1 MLARARLVGPCLLAL
16 VGATVLGDTSSAAA
30 PPSTDVPRKAS
41 TPPPPGTP
49 TAPAPKSEPQTP
61 EPRSG
66 TTPPPSGGSVPPP
79 PPGKPGAAK
88 TDPAGTTPPV
98 EPERAPVDLS
108 NTWSKSRGGGGI
120 SPRFV
125 RGVDEPDRI
134 ATPNP
139 EGYYSGVSVEGN
151 HVPPFPAP
159 KTGTKPAL
167 LTWTGFERTSAGS
180 RVFFE
185 VSAPVATKLTIK
197 GSTLTLRITNTKI
210 NVKNNTRHLDL
221 RYFRTPVSTVKVKR
235 SGKDAVATIVL
246 KRGAEPKLSLVDGK
260 AGYKLLVVE
269 FADGNADAPAPP
281 P

>member
-1 MLARARLVGPCLLAL
+1 MLARARLVGPCLLVL
-16 VGATVLGDTSSAAA
+16 VGTVGWAATTTAAMA
-30 PPSTDVPRKAS
+30 PSTDAPRKAT

-49 TAPAPKSEPQTP
+49 PPAREVQQP

-66 TTPPPSGGSVPPP
+66 TTPPPPSGGSTVPPP
-79 PPGKPGAAK
+79 PAGK
-88 TDPAGTTPPV
+88 TDPAGTAPAV
-98 EPERAPVDLS
+98 EPERPPVDLS
-108 NTWSKSRGGGGI
+108 NTWSRSRGGGSS

-125 RGVDEPDRI
+125 RSDDHGGRTID
-134 ATPNP
+134 TPNP
-139 EGYYSGVSVEGN
+139 EGYYSGVSVDGN

-159 KTGTKPAL
+159 KMGTKPAL
-167 LTWTGFERTSAGS
+167 LTWTGFERTSGGS

-185 VSAPVATKLTIK
+185 VSAAVATKLTIK
-197 GSTLTLRITNTKI
+197 GSTLTLRISNTKI

-235 SGKDAVATIVL
+235 SGKDTIATIVL
-246 KRGAEPKLSLVDGK
+246 KRGAEPKVALVDGK

-269 FADGNADAPAPP
+269 FADSSADAPAPP

>member
-1 MLARARLVGPCLLAL
+1 MLARARLVGPCLLVL
-16 VGATVLGDTSSAAA
+16 VGTAGWAGTTTAAVA
-30 PPSTDVPRKAS
+30 PSTDAPRKAT

-49 TAPAPKSEPQTP
+49 PPAREVQQP

-66 TTPPPSGGSVPPP
+66 TTPPPPSGGGTVPPP
-79 PPGKPGAAK
+79 PAGK
-88 TDPAGTTPPV
+88 TDPGGTAPAV

-108 NTWSKSRGGGGI
+108 NTWSRSRGASSG

-125 RGVDEPDRI
+125 RSDESSGRI
-134 ATPNP
+134 IDTPNP
-139 EGYYSGVSVEGN
+139 EGYYSGVSLEGN

-159 KTGTKPAL
+159 KMGTKPAL
-167 LTWTGFERTSAGS
+167 LTWAGFERTSGGS

-185 VSAPVATKLTIK
+185 VSAAVATKLTIK
-197 GSTLTLRITNTKI
+197 GSTLTLRISNTKI

-235 SGKDAVATIVL
+235 SGKDTIATIVL
-246 KRGAEPKLSLVDGK
+246 KRGAEPKVSLVDGK

-269 FADGNADAPAPP
+269 FADSSADAPAPP